1 MGEMMKE
8 EKLSKYLVW
17 SFGLSLI
24 THRISTAIGSVFF
37 VIGILCFLYLAYL
50 KSKCGSSL
58 LCDTD
63 AAYISYYKMIGIMLL
78 TMFPSIIFSYNPL
91 ESAKYFCDIW
101 IYRLVPLFAI
111 TLFAKNYQVIEK
123 VIVGFFAAEA
133 VECLLVIYQTVMGIT
148 NRPGGFGNHPM
159 HLAGILAMVIPV
171 IIVVVMDKNFSA
183 KLRTVCMCLLPVL
196 LVGAIAG
203 RSRGLWLT
211 LLLVLPFVGY
221 KYLLENKKYLMVAL
235 GIFVVLLGV
244 FWTTPKLKNRVA
256 SITNVTTNKSNIG
269 RLSVWESSI
278 NMIKDHPVTGV
289 GLRQFKKQYDQK
301 YDLKRV
307 KFNLPHSHNNFLQI
321 FSEAGVIGFLG
332 YLFFTVFVLCSNF
345 IDWIKNKNP
354 YSLMMFALWAGFTG
368 FGFIDATIYGSSA
381 SKTIWLMTGFLLAL
395 KVLKN
400 NPSKNLR

>member
-1 MGEMMKE
+1 MMKE
-8 EKLSKYLVW
+8 EKLSTCIVW

-37 VIGILCFLYLAYL
+37 VVGILCFLYLVYL
-50 KSKCGSSL
+50 KRKKGDSL
-58 LCDTD
+58 LFDVD
-63 AAYISYYKMIGIMLL
+63 ATYISYYKMLGIMLL
-78 TMFPSIIFSYNPL
+78 AMIPSIIFSYNPL

-101 IYRLVPLFAI
+101 IYRLIPLFAV
-111 TLFAKNYQVIEK
+111 TLVAKNFCDIEK
-123 VIVGFFAAEA
+123 ILVGFFAAEA
-133 VECLLVIYQTVMGIT
+133 VECLLVVYQTAMGIT

-171 IIVVVMDKNFSA
+171 MFVVVMDKNFNI
-183 KLRTVCMCLLPVL
+183 KLRTFCMWLLPVL
-196 LVGAIAG
+196 LVGAVAG

-211 LLLVLPFVGY
+211 LLLALPFVGY
-221 KYLLENKKYLMVAL
+221 KYLLENKKYLMVAVSV
-235 GIFVVLLGV
+235 IVVLFGV
-244 FWTTPKLKNRVA
+244 FWTTPKLKNRVI

-321 FSEAGVIGFLG
+321 FAEAGVIGFLG
-332 YLFFTVFVLCSNF
+332 FLSFTVFVLWSNL
-345 IDWIKNKNP
+345 IDWIKNRNP
-354 YSLMMFALWAGFTG
+354 YSLMLFALWAGFTG
-368 FGFIDATIYGSSA
+368 FGLIDATIYGSSA

-395 KVLKN
+395 KVLK
-400 NPSKNLR
+400 KNSSDNV

>member
-1 MGEMMKE
+1 MMKE
-8 EKLSKYLVW
+8 EKLGKYLVW

-24 THRISTAIGSVFF
+24 THRISTAVGSVFF
-37 VIGILCFLYLAYL
+37 VIGILCFLYLVYF
-50 KSKCGSSL
+50 KRKKGGSL
-58 LCDTD
+58 LSDID
-63 AAYISYYKMIGIMLL
+63 ATYISYYKMLGIMLL
-78 TMFPSIIFSYNPL
+78 AMIPPIIFSYNPL

-101 IYRLVPLFAI
+101 IYRLIPLFAV
-111 TLFAKNYQVIEK
+111 TLVAKSYYDIEK
-123 VIVGFFAAEA
+123 ILVGFFAAEA

-171 IIVVVMDKNFSA
+171 IFVVAIDKKIST
-183 KLRTVCMCLLPVL
+183 KLRTICMWLLPIL
-196 LVGAIAG
+196 LIGAVAG

-221 KYLLENKKYLMVAL
+221 KYLLENKKYLMVAV
-235 GIFVVLLGV
+235 GVIVVLFGV
-244 FWTTPKLKNRVA
+244 FWTTPKLKNRVI

-321 FSEAGVIGFLG
+321 FAEAGVIGFLG
-332 YLFFTVFVLCSNF
+332 FLSFTVFVLWSNF
-345 IDWIKNKNP
+345 IDWIKNRNP
-354 YSLMMFALWAGFTG
+354 YSLMLFALWAGFTG
-368 FGFIDATIYGSSA
+368 FGLIDATIYGSSA

-395 KVLKN
+395 KVLK
-400 NPSKNLR
+400 KNSSDNV

>member
-1 MGEMMKE
+1 MKE

-37 VIGILCFLYLAYL
+37 VIGILYFLYLVYL
-50 KSKCGSSL
+50 KKKNGSSL
-58 LCDTD
+58 FCGIDI
-63 AAYISYYKMIGIMLL
+63 AYISYYKMIGIMLI
-78 TMFPSIIFSYNPL
+78 TMIPSIVFSYNPL
-91 ESAKYFCDIW
+91 ESTKYFCDIW
-101 IYRLVPLFAI
+101 IYRLIPLFAV
-111 TLFAKNYQVIEK
+111 TLVAKNYYDIEK
-123 VIVGFFAAEA
+123 ILVGFFAAET

-171 IIVVVMDKNFSA
+171 IFVVVMDKNFSA
-183 KLRTVCMCLLPVL
+183 KLRTACVWLLPIL
-196 LVGAIAG
+196 LIGAIAG

-221 KYLLENKKYLMVAL
+221 KYLLENKKYLMVAF
-235 GIFVVLLGV
+235 GVLAVLFGV

-321 FSEAGVIGFLG
+321 FAEAGVIGFLG
-332 YLFFTVFVLCSNF
+332 FAVFSIFVLWNNF
-345 IDWIKNKNP
+345 MDWIKNRNP
-354 YSLMMFALWAGFTG
+354 YSLMLFALWAGFTG
-368 FGFIDATIYGSSA
+368 FGLIDATIYGSST

-395 KVLKN
+395 KVLKK
-400 NPSKNLR
+400 NPSKKLL

>member
-1 MGEMMKE
+1 MMNE
-8 EKLSKYLVW
+8 EKLSTYIVW

-37 VIGILCFLYLAYL
+37 VVGILCFLYLVYL
-50 KSKCGSSL
+50 KRKKGGSL
-58 LCDTD
+58 LFDVD
-63 AAYISYYKMIGIMLL
+63 ATYISYYKMLGIMLL
-78 TMFPSIIFSYNPL
+78 TMIPSIMFSYNPL

-111 TLFAKNYQVIEK
+111 TLFAKNYQEIEK

-133 VECLLVIYQTVMGIT
+133 VECVLVIYQTVMGIT

-183 KLRTVCMCLLPVL
+183 KLRTACLWLLPIL

-221 KYLLENKKYLMVAL
+221 KYIIENKKYLMVAV
-235 GIFVVLLGV
+235 GVIVVLFGV
-244 FWTTPKLKNRVA
+244 FWCTPKLKNRVV

-278 NMIKDHPVTGV
+278 NMIKDHSVTGV

-307 KFNLPHSHNNFLQI
+307 NFNLPHSHNNFLQI
-321 FSEAGVIGFLG
+321 FAEAGVIGFLG
-332 YLFFTVFVLCSNF
+332 YLSFTVFVLWSNF
-345 IDWIKNKNP
+345 IDWVKNRNS
-354 YSLMMFALWAGFTG
+354 YSLMLFALWAGFTG
-368 FGFIDATIYGSSA
+368 FGMIDATIYGSST
-381 SKTIWLMTGFLLAL
+381 SKTIWLLTGFLLAL
-395 KVLKN
+395 RVLKKYSSEN
-400 NPSKNLR
+400 V